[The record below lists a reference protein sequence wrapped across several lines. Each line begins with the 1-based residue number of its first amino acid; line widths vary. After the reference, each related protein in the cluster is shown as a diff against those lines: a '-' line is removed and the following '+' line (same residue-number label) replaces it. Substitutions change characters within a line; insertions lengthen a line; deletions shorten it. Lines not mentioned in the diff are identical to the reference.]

1 MAAFAS
7 TLSAGFVADDHR
19 AIEGNPAFERGLG
32 AVLRND
38 YWGADKAG
46 TWRPLPQA
54 SLFADARLWSMRP
67 GGFHLTNAV
76 LHGAVCAILVLA
88 LGGGPAA
95 FGPGLLA
102 AVLAPGAEGVQAI
115 VGRADLLLPGRGHLH
130 DRGLRC
136 RDRSLPFGRRKPVA
150 GRLR

>member
-32 AVLRND
+32 AVLRSD

-95 FGPGLLA
+95 FATGLLA
-102 AVLAPGAEGVQAI
+102 AVLAPASIGILVAI
-115 VGRADLLLPGRGHLH
+115 RSV
-130 DRGLRC
+130 DRQ
-136 RDRSLPFGRRKPVA
+136 
-150 GRLR
+150 